1 MSRNKEL
8 QENIKSAERSVSTT
22 QIDQLGTQA
31 ENTLTN
37 AVESVTGQVAGQV
50 EGGVQSLTQEAE
62 KYQDTLN
69 NLTTEGLLDGG
80 VESLQNMTRDFVGAA
95 ASSLLGKFGAN
106 VSIEFSEPDS
116 AGLVHPISSSFEE
129 QGGVDGTISAVI
141 QLITGLVGVDGG
153 TLQKAV
159 VDGSP
164 EGLVNAGKD
173 LNIEGKIGA
182 FAADTINSLANSAI
196 QSVSDELSTIVGSPV
211 DLNRVVT
218 YISDVDSDG
227 AGNLNFIES
236 TVTSTGP
243 TADSEFTNSLT
254 NLSTGVEDVSRSIT
268 SDDEVKTDEEGTK
281 TSVKNLT
288 GGKDPNEVIEAVNS
302 TSLTQQKLSNSIDI
316 SNSLIQTRIAKDSQV
331 GVIQGLSKE
340 KLTDVKKR
348 IKDFAP
354 KISDLDAE
362 RVIYLAQSDAQDFS
376 DAIKLLSDKTGKS
389 YQVIRTFLKTIDTTI
404 TSATQPVPS
413 DFVFEEPYVIGSFEK
428 QWQNGQGDPKFP
440 YISSVEE
447 LEAELKNVTREITEV
462 VVHWTET
469 PTNKNIGSEE
479 LNEIHL
485 KSGLKGIGYHYVIRR
500 DGSIQ
505 RGRPVNIE
513 GDHALVNDHNKR
525 SIGIVF
531 VGGINVPSGTP
542 NLENFVSVQS
552 LTRSQFNS
560 FDHFCRAFYSR
571 FSGGQ
576 IIGHNDIDTNEEDP
590 GFNVREYVLANFG
603 KESKFTNPL
612 KQSPFTIDEINNDE

>member
-1 MSRNKEL
+1 
-8 QENIKSAERSVSTT
+8 
-22 QIDQLGTQA
+22 
-31 ENTLTN
+31 
-37 AVESVTGQVAGQV
+37 
-50 EGGVQSLTQEAE
+50 LTQEAE
-62 KYQDTLN
+62 KYQDTVN

-80 VESLQNMTRDFVGAA
+80 VESLQNMTKDFVGAA

-196 QSVSDELSTIVGSPV
+196 QSVTDELSTIVGSPV

-348 IKDFAP
+348 IKDF
-354 KISDLDAE
+354 
-362 RVIYLAQSDAQDFS
+362 
-376 DAIKLLSDKTGKS
+376 
-389 YQVIRTFLKTIDTTI
+389 
-404 TSATQPVPS
+404 
-413 DFVFEEPYVIGSFEK
+413 
-428 QWQNGQGDPKFP
+428 
-440 YISSVEE
+440 
-447 LEAELKNVTREITEV
+447 
-462 VVHWTET
+462 
-469 PTNKNIGSEE
+469 
-479 LNEIHL
+479 
-485 KSGLKGIGYHYVIRR
+485 
-500 DGSIQ
+500 
-505 RGRPVNIE
+505 
-513 GDHALVNDHNKR
+513 
-525 SIGIVF
+525 
-531 VGGINVPSGTP
+531 
-542 NLENFVSVQS
+542 
-552 LTRSQFNS
+552 
-560 FDHFCRAFYSR
+560 
-571 FSGGQ
+571 
-576 IIGHNDIDTNEEDP
+576 
-590 GFNVREYVLANFG
+590 
-603 KESKFTNPL
+603 
-612 KQSPFTIDEINNDE
+612 